1 MSACPAARPRAP
13 LRARREDPRGRR
25 AERGVTWI
33 SFLLLL
39 IVVGGGYLGWVWA
52 PIYFEHYEIKQVVR
66 DYMNQA
72 IKQRDDGALVS
83 RMLDRIAR
91 LHTVVSEDEAGR
103 RVEQTVV
110 VIDPRDVVWERD
122 TTAEPAV
129 LRVSFVYEREI
140 EYPWIRRRTIKAFA
154 VDLENDL
161 SVPVWGAER

>member
-13 LRARREDPRGRR
+13 RARREEPRGRR
-25 AERGVTWI
+25 AERGAGWL
-33 SFLLLL
+33 SLLLL
-39 IVVGGGYLGWVWA
+39 LAFAAAAYLAWVWV
-52 PIYFEHYEIKQVVR
+52 PVYIVHYEIKQVVR

-72 IKQRDDGALVS
+72 VKQRDDGALVS

-103 RVEQTVV
+103 RVEQPVV